1 MISGLFFWI
10 FPFFLISFD
19 LAFSDLFL
27 SFILFFFLESANN
40 FSFEKALRYVV
51 FLSLYTMVIFKDF
64 NLINVFLIFLLI
76 LIESYRDSFLKIWIL
91 PLLEAFIFYSL
102 FLING
107 SLKVFIISI
116 LISLLMYGYLIK
128 KGIIKFK

>member
-1 MISGLFFWI
+1 MIAGLFFWI

-27 SFILFFFLESANN
+27 SFMMFFFLESVNN

-64 NLINVFLIFLLI
+64 NLIYIFLIFLII

-107 SLKVFIISI
+107 NLKVVIISI
-116 LISLLMYGYLIK
+116 LISLLIYIYLIK

>member
-27 SFILFFFLESANN
+27 AFMLFFFLESANN

-51 FLSLYTMVIFKDF
+51 FLSLYTMEQIPLVLTKIEPQQLQFQKHMNTDM
-64 NLINVFLIFLLI
+64 I
-76 LIESYRDSFLKIWIL
+76 LSTVPQLAMQQAL
-91 PLLEAFIFYSL
+91 
-102 FLING
+102 
-107 SLKVFIISI
+107 
-116 LISLLMYGYLIK
+116 
-128 KGIIKFK
+128 